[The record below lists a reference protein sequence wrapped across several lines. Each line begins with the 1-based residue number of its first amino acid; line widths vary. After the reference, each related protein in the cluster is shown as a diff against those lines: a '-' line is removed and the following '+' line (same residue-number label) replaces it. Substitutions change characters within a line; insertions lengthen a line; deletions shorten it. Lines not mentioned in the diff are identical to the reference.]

1 MASKKKD
8 LLNKILEENK
18 SKDNYYSNNEKNSI
32 TNKDD
37 IIKARDKQKKDSD
50 FNELIGRDSGDKI
63 PGVNSIIDE
72 ETAAN
77 IDVFLDSSNDELVSM
92 VGDEIEST
100 NQNIIKDVNIDD
112 ILGFTN
118 NKSDE
123 IAKEIE
129 TKDKEKEEKEKE
141 KAKPKKRNSQKTS
154 NKDTKEDEIEFN
166 LNNIDFSDL
175 NDSDFPSYSKENENF
190 DFNEMVE
197 DATNSENVE
206 IHSTAESI
214 IDKNDIN
221 SVSSTDTEEDERFDE
236 EFIKSIEN
244 NNEESRKNI
253 KEEKANNTANTS
265 NKIGTKK
272 INNED
277 TKKIDSNS
285 NTKDTSKNQNNQ
297 NEGRNTN
304 MRAPNKSSTNTTI
317 DKNSDFYSRYIS
329 NFDSMLKDLAN
340 RFIDENIQNET
351 TIGNF
356 DVSNSAV
363 VLMYIKDKIN
373 Q

>member
-18 SKDNYYSNNEKNSI
+18 SKDNYSNNEKNSI

-37 IIKARDKQKKDSD
+37 ILKARDKQKKDSD

-63 PGVNSIIDE
+63 PGVDSIINE

-100 NQNIIKDVNIDD
+100 NQNIRKDVNIDD

-123 IAKEIE
+123 IIKEIE
-129 TKDKEKEEKEKE
+129 TRDKEAEKKEKDKEEKTQKKISKESYDSK
-141 KAKPKKRNSQKTS
+141 
-154 NKDTKEDEIEFN
+154 KDTKENEIEFN
-166 LNNIDFSDL
+166 LNNINFSDL
-175 NDSDFPSYSKENENF
+175 DDSDFPSYSKENKDF
-190 DFNEMVE
+190 DFNGLIE
-197 DATNSENVE
+197 DAADNENMD
-206 IHSTAESI
+206 IHSDAESVI
-214 IDKNDIN
+214 NKNDANTII
-221 SVSSTDTEEDERFDE
+221 STDTEEAKMFDE
-236 EFIKSIEN
+236 EFIKSIEDN
-244 NNEESRKNI
+244 NDESRKNI
-253 KEEKANNTANTS
+253 KEEKITNTNNDNETSDVKKKAKENGTSLNTRS
-265 NKIGTKK
+265 TPKNG
-272 INNED
+272 NNPNERR
-277 TKKIDSNS
+277 
-285 NTKDTSKNQNNQ
+285 NTKMQTQ
-297 NEGRNTN
+297 
-304 MRAPNKSSTNTTI
+304 NKSSTNTTV
-317 DKNSDFYSRYIS
+317 DKNNDFYSRYIS

-340 RFIDENIQNET
+340 RFIDENIQNQT

>member
-32 TNKDD
+32 TNKYD
-37 IIKARDKQKKDSD
+37 ILKARDQQKKDSD
-50 FNELIGRDSGDKI
+50 FNELVGRDSGDKI
-63 PGVNSIIDE
+63 PGVDSIIDE

-123 IAKEIE
+123 IVKEIE

-141 KAKPKKRNSQKTS
+141 EVKPKKRNSQKTS

-214 IDKNDIN
+214 IDKNNN
-221 SVSSTDTEEDERFDE
+221 SVSSTDTEEDEKFDE
-236 EFIKSIEN
+236 EFIKSIED

-253 KEEKANNTANTS
+253 KEEKANNTANTN
-265 NKIGTKK
+265 NKTIAKK
-272 INNED
+272 INNKD
-277 TKKIDSNS
+277 AKKIDSNS
-285 NTKDTSKNQNNQ
+285 NTKDTSKNQNNSNESRNINMKAQ
-297 NEGRNTN
+297 NKNL
-304 MRAPNKSSTNTTI
+304 TNTTI

-351 TIGNF
+351 IIGNF

>member
-37 IIKARDKQKKDSD
+37 ILKARDKQKKDSD
-50 FNELIGRDSGDKI
+50 FNELVGRDSGDKI
-63 PGVNSIIDE
+63 PGVDSIIDE
-72 ETAAN
+72 ETATN

-123 IAKEIE
+123 IVKEIE

-141 KAKPKKRNSQKTS
+141 EKPKKNNSRKTP
-154 NKDTKEDEIEFN
+154 NKDTKKDEIEFN

-175 NDSDFPSYSKENENF
+175 NDSDFPSYSKKNKNF

-197 DATNSENVE
+197 DATNTENIE
-206 IHSTAESI
+206 INATAEST
-214 IDKNDIN
+214 IDKNDTT
-221 SVSSTDTEEDERFDE
+221 SVSSTDTEEDEKFDE
-236 EFIKSIEN
+236 EFIKSIED

-253 KEEKANNTANTS
+253 KEEKTNNTTNIY
-265 NKIGTKK
+265 NKIKTNKFDNKETKK
-272 INNED
+272 NDSSIKNT
-277 TKKIDSNS
+277 TKNQSNS
-285 NTKDTSKNQNNQ
+285 NKS
-297 NEGRNTN
+297 RNTN
-304 MRAPNKSSTNTTI
+304 MGIQNKSSINTTT
-317 DKNSDFYSRYIS
+317 DKNIDFYSKYIS

-351 TIGNF
+351 TIGHF

>member
-18 SKDNYYSNNEKNSI
+18 SKDNYYSNNENNSI

-37 IIKARDKQKKDSD
+37 ILKARDKQKKDSD

-63 PGVNSIIDE
+63 PGVDSIINE

-123 IAKEIE
+123 IIKEIE
-129 TKDKEKEEKEKE
+129 IKDKEAEKKEKDKEEKTQKKISKKSYDSKKDSKE
-141 KAKPKKRNSQKTS
+141 N
-154 NKDTKEDEIEFN
+154 EIEFN

-175 NDSDFPSYSKENENF
+175 DDSDFPSYSKENEDF
-190 DFNEMVE
+190 DFNELVE
-197 DATNSENVE
+197 DATNNENMD
-206 IHSTAESI
+206 IHSDAESVI
-214 IDKNDIN
+214 NKNDANTII
-221 SVSSTDTEEDERFDE
+221 STDTEEAKMFDE
-236 EFIKSIEN
+236 EFIKSIEDN
-244 NNEESRKNI
+244 NDESRKNI
-253 KEEKANNTANTS
+253 KEEKTTNINNDNETSDVKKKVKENSTSTNTMGTPKNENNS
-265 NKIGTKK
+265 NERRNTKMQTQNKI
-272 INNED
+272 
-277 TKKIDSNS
+277 
-285 NTKDTSKNQNNQ
+285 
-297 NEGRNTN
+297 
-304 MRAPNKSSTNTTI
+304 STNTTV
-317 DKNSDFYSRYIS
+317 DKNNDFYSRYIS

-340 RFIDENIQNET
+340 RFIDENIQNQT

>member
-37 IIKARDKQKKDSD
+37 ILKARDQQKKDSD

-63 PGVNSIIDE
+63 PGVDSIIDK

-123 IAKEIE
+123 IVKEIE
-129 TKDKEKEEKEKE
+129 TKNKEKEEKEKE
-141 KAKPKKRNSQKTS
+141 ETKPKKRNSQKTS
-154 NKDTKEDEIEFN
+154 NKGTKEDEIEFN

-190 DFNEMVE
+190 DFNEIVE

-214 IDKNDIN
+214 IDKNDN
-221 SVSSTDTEEDERFDE
+221 SVSSTDTEEDEKFDE
-236 EFIKSIEN
+236 EFIKSIED

-253 KEEKANNTANTS
+253 KEEKANNTTNTN
-265 NKIGTKK
+265 NKATAKK
-272 INNED
+272 INNKD

-285 NTKDTSKNQNNQ
+285 STKDTSKNQSNS
-297 NEGRNTN
+297 NENINMN
-304 MRAPNKSSTNTTI
+304 MRTPNKTNTTI

-340 RFIDENIQNET
+340 RFINENIQNET
-351 TIGNF
+351 IIGNF

>member
-18 SKDNYYSNNEKNSI
+18 SKDNYYLNNEKSSI
-32 TNKDD
+32 ANKDD
-37 IIKARDKQKKDSD
+37 ILKARDKQKKDSD
-50 FNELIGRDSGDKI
+50 FNELVGRDSGDKI
-63 PGVNSIIDE
+63 PGVDSIIDE

-123 IAKEIE
+123 IVKEIE

-141 KAKPKKRNSQKTS
+141 EKSKKNNSRKTS

-197 DATNSENVE
+197 DATNAENIE
-206 IHSTAESI
+206 INATAESI
-214 IDKNDIN
+214 IDKNKAT
-221 SVSSTDTEEDERFDE
+221 SVSSTDTEEDEKFDE

-253 KEEKANNTANTS
+253 KEEKTNNTSKTT
-265 NKIGTKK
+265 NKDETNKPNNKEAKK
-272 INNED
+272 N
-277 TKKIDSNS
+277 DSNS
-285 NTKDTSKNQNNQ
+285 NIKSASKSQNNS
-297 NEGRNTN
+297 NESRNTN
-304 MRAPNKSSTNTTI
+304 MKIQNKSSTNITT
-317 DKNSDFYSRYIS
+317 DKNSDFYSKYIS

-351 TIGNF
+351 TIGHF

>member
-32 TNKDD
+32 INKDD
-37 IIKARDKQKKDSD
+37 ILKARDQQKKDSD

-63 PGVNSIIDE
+63 PGVDSIIDE

-123 IAKEIE
+123 IVKEIE
-129 TKDKEKEEKEKE
+129 TKDKEKEKKEKE
-141 KAKPKKRNSQKTS
+141 EKPNKNNNKKTYN

-166 LNNIDFSDL
+166 LNNIDFSNL
-175 NDSDFPSYSKENENF
+175 NDSDFPSYSKENENS
-190 DFNEMVE
+190 DFNELVE
-197 DATNSENVE
+197 DATNTESVE
-206 IHSTAESI
+206 IYSTAESI
-214 IDKNDIN
+214 IDKNDN
-221 SVSSTDTEEDERFDE
+221 SVSSTDTEEDEKFDE
-236 EFIKSIEN
+236 EFIKSIED

-253 KEEKANNTANTS
+253 KEEKENNIGNKN
-265 NKIGTKK
+265 NKIEAKK
-272 INNED
+272 TNNKEI
-277 TKKIDSNS
+277 KKNDSDSTNI
-285 NTKDTSKNQNNQ
+285 KDTSKNNNNS
-297 NEGRNTN
+297 NESRNTN
-304 MRAPNKSSTNTTI
+304 MKKQNKNLTNAAT
-317 DKNSDFYSRYIS
+317 DKNSDFYSKYIS